1 VTLLCSAITSER
13 AVYQERPL
21 RRGEVQLKAAD
32 RQSEALERTDAALE
46 ASRPSHFAGSE
57 VKKLNGGLRKS
68 GKCENVRAAPS
79 RIQKIKGPASSA
91 GPFSALYST
100 YPLVTTGGGAL
111 PLPTYCAQPAMLRRA
126 NIATVAIASFFITL
140 SSS

>member
-1 VTLLCSAITSER
+1 MLINHIGGALLTILCSAIISER

-32 RQSEALERTDAALE
+32 RQSEALQRIDAALQ
-46 ASRPSHFAGSE
+46 ASRPSHFTGQE

-68 GKCENVRAAPS
+68 GKRENVRAAPR

-91 GPFSALYST
+91 GPFSALT
-100 YPLVTTGGGAL
+100 AL
-111 PLPTYCAQPAMLRRA
+111 TP
-126 NIATVAIASFFITL
+126 
-140 SSS
+140 